1 MIIGE
6 ETIFD
11 LSYLEEM
18 DDPEFLVQVINLY
31 LIETP
36 KDILEMMQGLNTSDA
51 EVIRKNAHKLKSST
65 GMLQAQ
71 KLLTLLQDIEKIL
84 ISGKISELL
93 KDKLASINKE
103 YEVLKTAL
111 QNHLKSM
118 KTEAA

>member
-93 KDKLASINKE
+93 KDKLASVNKE

>member
-18 DDPEFLVQVINLY
+18 DDPEFVVQVINLY

-65 GMLQAQ
+65 GMLQTQ

-93 KDKLASINKE
+93 KDKLASVNKE